1 MKEWLSGIVGESA
14 ANIVGFV
21 LIFAIILGGIFVVL
35 SIIRRFSG
43 GSFTSNGRSRQP
55 RLSVMDAAA
64 VDSRRKLVLIR
75 RDDVEHLLL
84 IGGPTDVVVEQNIVM
99 ESRAHARVQTS
110 RIEPEHIER
119 FRQHEATIASDVSE
133 RPALSSHNSAPE
145 SAPEKDEAIQL
156 SSAIETPVYR
166 KPEPPKEE
174 PVRQEA
180 PQVVAPRVSPR
191 PPLAPTVAPAA
202 PQAPARPPVAPPV
215 QAAPQNRPQPRPA
228 PNYPPQPRTVLP
240 VQPPQPLQPPARAHP
255 AYPLS
260 QVSRGVVSSTSNL
273 GTTAATAGAAAA
285 TVAAAT
291 LGSIVPEREP
301 ASAPTTAPTPPLDV
315 TSPSVSSTVTP
326 DFTNIAEPKR
336 VEPEVTVAAPVQ
348 STPATG
354 TEDDGL
360 EGLGGA
366 LHDAIMADLE
376 TEAAPVKEEASESE
390 TDLTADFFENELLSS
405 LDISAADDTPTD
417 DIEDEMEK
425 LLGELTKNETR
436 P

>member
-14 ANIVGFV
+14 ANIVGFM

-43 GSFTSNGRSRQP
+43 GTFVSNGRTRQP

-99 ESRAHARVQTS
+99 ESRAHARVQNS

-119 FRQHEATIASDVSE
+119 FRQHEATITSDVNE
-133 RPALSSHNSAPE
+133 RPALSSQTSAPE
-145 SAPEKDEAIQL
+145 PTPAKDEAIQL

-174 PVRQEA
+174 PVRHEA
-180 PQVVAPRVSPR
+180 PQVAAPRVPPR
-191 PPLAPTVAPAA
+191 PPVTPTVTPAA
-202 PQAPARPPVAPPV
+202 PQAPVRPPVAPPV

-240 VQPPQPLQPPARAHP
+240 AQPAQPSQPPARAHP

-285 TVAAAT
+285 TVASAN

-301 ASAPTTAPTPPLDV
+301 VAAVTNTPTPSLDV

-326 DFTNIAEPKR
+326 DFSNVSEPKR
-336 VEPEVTVAAPVQ
+336 VEPEVAVAAPVQ
-348 STPATG
+348 PTAA
-354 TEDDGL
+354 TEDDDL

-376 TEAAPVKEEASESE
+376 TEVTPVKEETPEPEA
-390 TDLTADFFENELLSS
+390 DLTTDFFESELLSS
-405 LDISAADDTPTD
+405 FDISATDDTTSD